1 MSRSPRPRRRSAR
14 STGRGPT
21 WRCWSRS
28 SANSPF
34 WHGEDTGYA
43 SYRTQIWQRWPTAGA
58 TGAFGTPECYDQVVA
73 DLIASGA
80 ALDEGMIYF
89 DARPSRHYPT
99 LELRVADVCLSV
111 DEAVLVAALGR
122 ALVTTAAERW
132 AAGEAVPDVRPE
144 QLRAASW
151 RAARVTAC
159 PARCSTSSGVSW
171 SRPGCWWTDWW
182 NGSAR
187 RS

>member
-1 MSRSPRPRRRSAR
+1 M
-14 STGRGPT
+14 
-21 WRCWSRS
+21 
-28 SANSPF
+28 
-34 WHGEDTGYA
+34 
-43 SYRTQIWQRWPTAGA
+43 
-58 TGAFGTPECYDQVVA
+58 VA

-111 DEAVLVAALGR
+111 DDAVLVAALGR

-132 AAGEAVPDVRPE
+132 AAGEPVPDVRPE

-151 RAARVTAC
+151 RAARYGLSGPLLDVERAELVAPRVLVDRLVERVRPALVTAGDLDVVTGLVDDVF
-159 PARCSTSSGVSW
+159 AHGD
-171 SRPGCWWTDWW
+171 G
-182 NGSAR
+182 AR
-187 RS
+187 RQRAAYARRGELKDVVELVVRETVA